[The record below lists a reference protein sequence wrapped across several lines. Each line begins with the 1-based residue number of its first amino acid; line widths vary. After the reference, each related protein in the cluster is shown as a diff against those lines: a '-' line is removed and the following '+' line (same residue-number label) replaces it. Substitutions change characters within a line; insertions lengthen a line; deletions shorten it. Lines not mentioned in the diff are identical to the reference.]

1 MGETTSAVKV
11 LFSQR
16 LWVSSVRVFAVL
28 LCQRL
33 GYRNRTP
40 EELNGPTELTE
51 IAGKSGGEILTAA
64 EWHGKSVALSANV
77 EAKVKSEETLYRLY
91 QAILQDSLLEAEL
104 PAPLGKNERWA
115 LKLSNAA
122 RQRWKNAKI
131 TYPDTL
137 IRCNAEVSGS
147 SPNHGLRPR
156 APDCQAPQ

>member
-28 LCQRL
+28 LYQRL

-64 EWHGKSVALSANV
+64 EWHGKSVALGANV
-77 EAKVKSEETLYRLY
+77 EAKVKSEETLYRCRFKRSMQHHL
-91 QAILQDSLLEAEL
+91 
-104 PAPLGKNERWA
+104 
-115 LKLSNAA
+115 
-122 RQRWKNAKI
+122 
-131 TYPDTL
+131 
-137 IRCNAEVSGS
+137 V
-147 SPNHGLRPR
+147 
-156 APDCQAPQ
+156 